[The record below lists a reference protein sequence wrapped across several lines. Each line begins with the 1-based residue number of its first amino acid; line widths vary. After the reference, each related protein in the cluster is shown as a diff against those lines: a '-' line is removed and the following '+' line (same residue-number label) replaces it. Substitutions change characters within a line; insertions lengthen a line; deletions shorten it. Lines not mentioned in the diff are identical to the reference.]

1 MTTILVAVL
10 ILFLFGIAFSA
21 ASETALFS
29 LSSIKINTYGRD
41 ADPKKRLIAHLVS
54 RPQDLLI
61 TMIIINVTMSILIQ
75 NLMSTLFGDFSG
87 WALTVA
93 LPLALILIFGE
104 VIPKSIGFANNTGI
118 SYRVAKPLYLIQ
130 KLLLP
135 FRKVLLFITNKIFR
149 WMFFYL
155 KKEEEISVAELE
167 HALRTSEKTGVLAA
181 DEADLMKG
189 YLNLE
194 ESTVKEFMRP
204 REEVLFFDLGEPL
217 SDILH
222 LFVDQECTRVPVCEG
237 GLDKIKGIMS
247 SGSFFINRDH
257 IKTSADLVRFLKK
270 PFFIPESSSAKTLL
284 DKMYEKRES
293 LAIAVDE
300 YGSFSGLISLE
311 DLVEAVVGEIADRRD
326 EKSRFTRAGENV
338 IIASGKL
345 ELLELEAI
353 FDVSLPSE
361 NQMVTVGGWLT
372 EQLGDIPKSGT
383 KYIWKNLLFH
393 VLSSDKKRVKRVYIR
408 KLKPQEVKST

>member
-1 MTTILVAVL
+1 MTYILVTVL
-10 ILFLFGIAFSA
+10 IVFLFGIAFSA

-29 LSSIKINTYGRD
+29 LSPIKIKAYSHD
-41 ADPKKRLIAHLVS
+41 PDPKKRLISRLVS

-87 WALTVA
+87 WAFTVG

-104 VIPKSIGFANNTGI
+104 AIPKSVGFANNTAI
-118 SYRVAKPLYLIQ
+118 SYRVAKPLFVIQ
-130 KLLLP
+130 KIFLP
-135 FRKVLLFITNKIFR
+135 FRKVLLAITNKIFR

-155 KKEEEISVAELE
+155 KKEGEISVAELE
-167 HALRTSEKTGVLAA
+167 HALKTSEASGVLGP
-181 DEADLMKG
+181 DEADLMQG
-189 YLNLE
+189 YLKLE

-204 REEVLFFDLGEPL
+204 REEVLYFDLNDPL
-217 SDILH
+217 TEIVH

-237 GLDKIKGIMS
+237 GLDKIKGIMT
-247 SGSFFINRDH
+247 SGLFFINRDH
-257 IKTSADLVRFLKK
+257 IKTSGDLVRFLKK
-270 PFFIPESSSAKTLL
+270 PFFIPESSSAKAIL
-284 DKMYEKRES
+284 DEMYEKKES

-345 ELLELEAI
+345 ELLELESI
-353 FDVSLPSE
+353 FDLSIPSE
-361 NQMVTVGGWLT
+361 SHMVTVGGWLT
-372 EQLGDIPKSGT
+372 EQLGDIPKTGT

-393 VLSSDKKRVKRVYIR
+393 VLSSDQKRVKRIYIR
-408 KLKPQEVKST
+408 KLKPQELTT

>member
-1 MTTILVAVL
+1 M
-10 ILFLFGIAFSA
+10 
-21 ASETALFS
+21 AS
-29 LSSIKINTYGRD
+29 
-41 ADPKKRLIAHLVS
+41 DPNPRKRLISRLVS

-87 WALTVA
+87 WALTVGV
-93 LPLALILIFGE
+93 PLALILIFGE
-104 VIPKSIGFANNTGI
+104 VIPKSIGFANNEAI
-118 SYRVAKPLYLIQ
+118 SYRVAKPLFIVQ
-130 KLLLP
+130 KILLP
-135 FRKVLLFITNKIFR
+135 FRKVLLAITNKIFR

-155 KKEEEISVAELE
+155 KKEEEISIPELE
-167 HALRTSEKTGVLAA
+167 HALKTSEETGILGAE
-181 DEADLMKG
+181 EADLMQG

-204 REEVLFFDLGEPL
+204 REEVLFFDLDEPL
-217 SDILH
+217 SDIIH

-237 GLDKIKGIMS
+237 GLDQIKGIMT
-247 SGSFFINRDH
+247 SGIFFINRDH
-257 IKTSADLVRFLKK
+257 IKTSKDLPRFLKK
-270 PFFIPESSSAKTLL
+270 PFFIPESSSAKALL

-293 LAIAVDE
+293 LAIVVDE

-345 ELLELEAI
+345 ELLELESI
-353 FDVSLPSE
+353 FDVTLPTESH
-361 NQMVTVGGWLT
+361 MVTVGGWLT

-393 VLSSDKKRVKRVYIR
+393 VLSSDQKRVKRIYIR
-408 KLKPQEVKST
+408 KLKPQELKTS